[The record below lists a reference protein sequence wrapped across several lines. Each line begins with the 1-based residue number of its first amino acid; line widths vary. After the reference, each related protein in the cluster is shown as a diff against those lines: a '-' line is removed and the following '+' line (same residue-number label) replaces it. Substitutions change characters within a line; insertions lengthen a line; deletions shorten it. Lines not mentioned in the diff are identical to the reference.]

1 MINIAEVKVAKKSFS
16 SPKLAAPLLS
26 RVQLISIEKTC
37 GYYGWSFKY
46 SAQGSKSRLT
56 LIIDNV
62 LHEVKVK
69 GRDFIAFN
77 YQSGETFNFSEYI
90 KMSGKLARAGIFPM
104 PKKITEDSIREML
117 FGSIEP
123 LVRIIPQLQL
133 HGA

>member
-16 SPKLAAPLLS
+16 TPKLAAPKLS
-26 RVQLISIEKTC
+26 EIQLKSVELTC
-37 GYYGWSFKY
+37 GYYGWDFKY
-46 SAQGSKSRLT
+46 SIQNKKTRLT
-56 LIIDNV
+56 LIIDNM

-90 KMSGKLARAGIFPM
+90 KMSRKLATAGIFKM
-104 PKKITEDSIREML
+104 PKKITEESFREML
-117 FGSIEP
+117 WDSIDP
-123 LVRIIPQLQL
+123 LVRITPQLQL